1 MSRGEVVFA
10 ESNLS
15 TDRLGACLLRSG
27 LIDQTPLELAESRY
41 HPMTRFGKIV
51 VELDMLTPRD
61 LWSGVKTQVEEI
73 VRSLFSYSS
82 GWIHFWEGEIEP
94 DNVVRLSLPTN
105 RLIGEGLERRDD
117 LLRFLAKL
125 EDPRTRIRIGAESR
139 APTSDNERAIV
150 AALEDEHCFSGL
162 AHRSGLDPR
171 TPARTVQFL
180 QLTGHLEIIQ
190 AGSDKLSTYTSA
202 EDEVVREVVALHAKL
217 IFELIAPIIALD
229 GPDAVAGRLNRIL
242 EESAERGRPLL
253 DRVRFSPAATLD
265 PSELEHRALRLTGD
279 RVREVDEA
287 PGEIISYLEFELK
300 NHPQIDDC
308 SPLLEA
314 VDPLRAMLIR

>member
-1 MSRGEVVFA
+1 MSIAFRASPIGPA
-10 ESNLS
+10 S
-15 TDRLGACLLRSG
+15 TR
-27 LIDQTPLELAESRY
+27 
-41 HPMTRFGKIV
+41 
-51 VELDMLTPRD
+51 
-61 LWSGVKTQVEEI
+61 
-73 VRSLFSYSS
+73 
-82 GWIHFWEGEIEP
+82 EP
-94 DNVVRLSLPTN
+94 
-105 RLIGEGLERRDD
+105 
-117 LLRFLAKL
+117 
-125 EDPRTRIRIGAESR
+125 
-139 APTSDNERAIV
+139 
-150 AALEDEHCFSGL
+150 
-162 AHRSGLDPR
+162 
-171 TPARTVQFL
+171 PARTVQFL